1 MPRTTLVT
9 RIEANLK
16 TQIGEV
22 AKKQNRTT
30 SNLVEWLL
38 KQYLSQVTQ
47 SPIAKHDGAIW
58 DSKIALDAEAGK
70 LDFLLNAAQGDY
82 DAGKLQFK

>member
-38 KQYLSQVTQ
+38 KQYVSQVTQ
-47 SPIAKHDGAIW
+47 SPIAKPDNTIW
-58 DSKIALDAEAGK
+58 DNQIALDAETGK
-70 LDFLLNAAQGDY
+70 LDFLLNAAQSDY